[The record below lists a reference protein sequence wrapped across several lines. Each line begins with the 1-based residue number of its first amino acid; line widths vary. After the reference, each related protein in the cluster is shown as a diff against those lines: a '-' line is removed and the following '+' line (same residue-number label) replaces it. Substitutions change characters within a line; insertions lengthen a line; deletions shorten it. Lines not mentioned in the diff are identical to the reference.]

1 LERRKESLVPDL
13 SLASREAHR
22 QTTET
27 SIGQITVFLE
37 EVLGRKLVAALAGVA
52 DPKAVGRWASG
63 ERAPRAAAEEKLR
76 VAYQVFRLLL
86 AEESKHTI
94 RAWFI
99 GLNPQ
104 LNDESPIMVIREG
117 RFQEVMVAAKA
128 YVSGG

>member
-1 LERRKESLVPDL
+1 MADL

-27 SIGQITVFLE
+27 SIEQITAYLE

-52 DPKAVGRWASG
+52 DPKAVGRWAAG
-63 ERAPRAAAEEKLR
+63 ERSPRAAAEERLR

-86 AEESKHTI
+86 TEESKHTI

-104 LNDESPIMVIREG
+104 LNDESPIMVIRAG

>member
-1 LERRKESLVPDL
+1 MPDL

-22 QTTET
+22 QTTES
-27 SIGQITVFLE
+27 SIEQITIFLE

-63 ERAPRAAAEEKLR
+63 ERTPRPAAEEKLR

-104 LNDESPIMVIREG
+104 LNDESPIMVIRAG

>member
-1 LERRKESLVPDL
+1 MADL

-27 SIGQITVFLE
+27 SIEQITAFLE

-52 DPKAVGRWASG
+52 DPKAVGRWAAG
-63 ERAPRAAAEEKLR
+63 ERSPRAAAEERLR

-86 AEESKHTI
+86 TEESKHTI

-104 LNDESPIMVIREG
+104 LNDESPIMVIRAG

>member
-1 LERRKESLVPDL
+1 MPDL

-27 SIGQITVFLE
+27 SIEQITIFLE

-52 DPKAVGRWASG
+52 DPKAVGRWAAG
-63 ERAPRAAAEEKLR
+63 ERSPRPAAEERLR

-104 LNDESPIMVIREG
+104 LNDESPVMVVRAG

>member
-1 LERRKESLVPDL
+1 MADL

-27 SIGQITVFLE
+27 SIEQITAFLE
-37 EVLGRKLVAALAGVA
+37 EVLGRKLVATLAGVA
-52 DPKAVGRWASG
+52 DPKAVGRWAAG
-63 ERAPRAAAEEKLR
+63 ERSPRSAAEERLR

-86 AEESKHTI
+86 TEESKHTI

-104 LNDESPIMVIREG
+104 LNDESPIMVIRAG

>member
-1 LERRKESLVPDL
+1 MPDL

-22 QTTET
+22 QTTES
-27 SIGQITVFLE
+27 SIEQITIFLE

-63 ERAPRAAAEEKLR
+63 ERSPRPAAEEKLR

-104 LNDESPIMVIREG
+104 LNDESPIMVIRAG

>member
-1 LERRKESLVPDL
+1 MLMPDL

-27 SIGQITVFLE
+27 SIEQITIFLE

-63 ERAPRAAAEEKLR
+63 ERSPRPAAEERLR

-104 LNDESPIMVIREG
+104 LNDESPVMVIRAG

>member
-1 LERRKESLVPDL
+1 MADL

-27 SIGQITVFLE
+27 SVEQITIFLE

-52 DPKAVGRWASG
+52 DPKAVGRWAVG
-63 ERAPRAAAEEKLR
+63 ERAPRAAAEERLR

-104 LNDESPIMVIREG
+104 LNDESPIMVIRAG

>member
-1 LERRKESLVPDL
+1 MADL

-27 SIGQITVFLE
+27 SIEQITTFLE

-52 DPKAVGRWASG
+52 DSKAVGRWAAG
-63 ERAPRAAAEEKLR
+63 ERSPRAGAEERLR

-86 AEESKHTI
+86 TEESKHTI

-104 LNDESPIMVIREG
+104 LNDESPIMVIRAG

>member
-1 LERRKESLVPDL
+1 MPDL

-27 SIGQITVFLE
+27 SIEQITVFLE

>member
-1 LERRKESLVPDL
+1 MADL

-27 SIGQITVFLE
+27 SIEQITSFLE

-52 DPKAVGRWASG
+52 DPKAVGRWAAG
-63 ERAPRAAAEEKLR
+63 ERSPRAAAEERLR

-86 AEESKHTI
+86 TEESKHTI

-104 LNDESPIMVIREG
+104 LNDESPVTAIRAG

-128 YVSGG
+128 FVSGG

>member
-1 LERRKESLVPDL
+1 MADL

-27 SIGQITVFLE
+27 SIEQITAFLE

-52 DPKAVGRWASG
+52 DPKAVGRWVAG
-63 ERAPRAAAEEKLR
+63 ERSPRAAAEERLR

-86 AEESKHTI
+86 TEESKHTI

-104 LNDESPIMVIREG
+104 LNDESPIMVIRAG

>member
-1 LERRKESLVPDL
+1 MLMPDL

-27 SIGQITVFLE
+27 SIEQITNFLE

-63 ERAPRAAAEEKLR
+63 ERSPRPAAEEKLR

-86 AEESKHTI
+86 AEDSKHTI

-104 LNDESPIMVIREG
+104 LNDESPVMVIRAG

>member
-1 LERRKESLVPDL
+1 MPDL

-27 SIGQITVFLE
+27 SIEQITIFLE

-63 ERAPRAAAEEKLR
+63 ERSPRPAAEEKLR

-104 LNDESPIMVIREG
+104 LNDESPVMVIRAG

>member
-1 LERRKESLVPDL
+1 MPDL

-27 SIGQITVFLE
+27 SIEQITAFLE

-63 ERAPRAAAEEKLR
+63 ERAPRAAAEERLR

-104 LNDESPIMVIREG
+104 LNDESPVMVIRAG

>member
-1 LERRKESLVPDL
+1 MPDL

-27 SIGQITVFLE
+27 SVEQITIFLE

-52 DPKAVGRWASG
+52 DPKAVGRWAAG
-63 ERAPRAAAEEKLR
+63 ERSPRAAAEERLR

-86 AEESKHTI
+86 TEESKHTI

-104 LNDESPIMVIREG
+104 LNDESPVMVIRAG

>member
-1 LERRKESLVPDL
+1 MLMPDL

-27 SIGQITVFLE
+27 SIEQITNFLE

-63 ERAPRAAAEEKLR
+63 ERSPRPAAVEKLR

-86 AEESKHTI
+86 AEDSKHTI

-104 LNDESPIMVIREG
+104 LNDESPVMVIRAG

>member
-1 LERRKESLVPDL
+1 MPDL

-27 SIGQITVFLE
+27 SIEQITIFLE
-37 EVLGRKLVAALAGVA
+37 EVLGRKLVATLAGVA

-63 ERAPRAAAEEKLR
+63 ERSPRPAAEERLR

-104 LNDESPIMVIREG
+104 LNDESPTMVIRAG
-117 RFQEVMVAAKA
+117 RFQEVMVAARA

>member
-1 LERRKESLVPDL
+1 M
-13 SLASREAHR
+13 
-22 QTTET
+22 
-27 SIGQITVFLE
+27 
-37 EVLGRKLVAALAGVA
+37 
-52 DPKAVGRWASG
+52 
-63 ERAPRAAAEEKLR
+63 
-76 VAYQVFRLLL
+76 AYQVFRLLL

-104 LNDESPIMVIREG
+104 LNDESPVMVIRAG

>member
-1 LERRKESLVPDL
+1 MADL

-27 SIGQITVFLE
+27 SIEQITGYLE

-52 DPKAVGRWASG
+52 DPKAVGRWAAG
-63 ERAPRAAAEEKLR
+63 ERSPRAAAEERLR

-86 AEESKHTI
+86 TEESKHTI

-104 LNDESPIMVIREG
+104 LNDESPVMVIREG

>member
-1 LERRKESLVPDL
+1 MADL

-27 SIGQITVFLE
+27 SIEQITIFLE

-52 DPKAVGRWASG
+52 DPKAVGRWAAG
-63 ERAPRAAAEEKLR
+63 ERAPRAAAEERLR

-104 LNDESPIMVIREG
+104 LNDESPVMVIRAG

>member
-1 LERRKESLVPDL
+1 MADL

-27 SIGQITVFLE
+27 SIEQITAYLE

-52 DPKAVGRWASG
+52 DPKAVGRWAAG
-63 ERAPRAAAEEKLR
+63 ERSPRAAAEERLR

-86 AEESKHTI
+86 TEESKHTI

-104 LNDESPIMVIREG
+104 LNDESPTMVIRAG

>member
-1 LERRKESLVPDL
+1 MADL

-27 SIGQITVFLE
+27 SIEQITAFLE

-52 DPKAVGRWASG
+52 DPKAVGRWAAG
-63 ERAPRAAAEEKLR
+63 ERSPRATAEERLR

-86 AEESKHTI
+86 TEESKHTI

-104 LNDESPIMVIREG
+104 LNDESPIMVIRAG

>member
-1 LERRKESLVPDL
+1 MADL

-27 SIGQITVFLE
+27 SIEQITIFLE

-52 DPKAVGRWASG
+52 DPKAVGRWAAG
-63 ERAPRAAAEEKLR
+63 ERSPRAAAEERLR
-76 VAYQVFRLLL
+76 VAYQVFRLLQT
-86 AEESKHTI
+86 EESKHTV

-104 LNDESPIMVIREG
+104 LNDESPVMVIRAG

-128 YVSGG
+128 YVAGG

>member
-1 LERRKESLVPDL
+1 MPDL

-27 SIGQITVFLE
+27 SIEQITNFLE

-52 DPKAVGRWASG
+52 DPKAVGRWAAG
-63 ERAPRAAAEEKLR
+63 ERAPRAAAEERLR

-104 LNDESPIMVIREG
+104 LNDESPVMVIRAG

>member
-1 LERRKESLVPDL
+1 MADL

-27 SIGQITVFLE
+27 SIEQITSFLE

-52 DPKAVGRWASG
+52 DPKAVGRWAAG
-63 ERAPRAAAEEKLR
+63 ERSPRAAAEERLR

-86 AEESKHTI
+86 TEESKHTI

-104 LNDESPIMVIREG
+104 LNDESPVMVIRAG
-117 RFQEVMVAAKA
+117 HFQEVMVAAKA

>member
-1 LERRKESLVPDL
+1 MPDL

-27 SIGQITVFLE
+27 SIEQITIFLE
-37 EVLGRKLVAALAGVA
+37 EVLGRKLVAALSGVA

-63 ERAPRAAAEEKLR
+63 ERSPRPAAEEKLR

-86 AEESKHTI
+86 AEESRHTI

-104 LNDESPIMVIREG
+104 LNDESPVMVIRAG
-117 RFQEVMVAAKA
+117 RFQEVMVAARA

>member
-1 LERRKESLVPDL
+1 MPDL

-27 SIGQITVFLE
+27 SIEQITIFLE

-52 DPKAVGRWASG
+52 DPKAVGRWATG
-63 ERAPRAAAEEKLR
+63 ERSPRAAAEERLR

-104 LNDESPIMVIREG
+104 LNDESPVMVIRAG

>member
-1 LERRKESLVPDL
+1 MADL

-27 SIGQITVFLE
+27 SIEQITSFLE

-52 DPKAVGRWASG
+52 DPKAVGRWAAG
-63 ERAPRAAAEEKLR
+63 ERSPRAAAEERLR

-86 AEESKHTI
+86 TEESKHTI

-104 LNDESPIMVIREG
+104 LNDESPVMVIRAG

>member
-1 LERRKESLVPDL
+1 MPDL

-27 SIGQITVFLE
+27 SIEQITIFLE

-63 ERAPRAAAEEKLR
+63 ERSPRPAAEERLR

-104 LNDESPIMVIREG
+104 LNDESPVMVIRAG

>member
-1 LERRKESLVPDL
+1 MPDL

-27 SIGQITVFLE
+27 SIEQITVFLE

-63 ERAPRAAAEEKLR
+63 ERSPRSAAEERLR

-104 LNDESPIMVIREG
+104 LNDESPVMVIRAG
-117 RFQEVMVAAKA
+117 RLQEVMVAAKA

>member
-1 LERRKESLVPDL
+1 MADL
-13 SLASREAHR
+13 TIASREAHR
-22 QTTET
+22 QTTEST
-27 SIGQITVFLE
+27 IEQITAFLE
-37 EVLGRKLVAALAGVA
+37 EVLGRKLVAKLAGVQ

-63 ERAPRAAAEEKLR
+63 ERTPRPAAEERLR
-76 VAYQVFRLLL
+76 IAYQVFRLLL
-86 AEESKHTI
+86 AEESKFTI

-104 LNDESPIMVIREG
+104 LNDESPLLAIQEG

>member
-1 LERRKESLVPDL
+1 MPDL

-27 SIGQITVFLE
+27 SIEQITVFLE

-52 DPKAVGRWASG
+52 DPKAVGRWATG
-63 ERAPRAAAEEKLR
+63 ERAPRAAAEERLR

-104 LNDESPIMVIREG
+104 LNDESPVMVIRAG

-128 YVSGG
+128 YISGG